1 MLKKPFFLISLGIII
16 LSLSVGFW
24 WYQKKTPSPIS
35 KNDLSQVGENQDL
48 EEKIREEEKT
58 KLATKNEPPFE
69 NIFIADF
76 SNNRVIGVNRETKKI
91 FWEYSGTNPRLPW
104 EQQFWVAEYVSIA
117 PDGNL
122 IVTDA
127 QGQRVVKIDRQT
139 KKITWSYGKREQP
152 GHAPGLLH
160 APDKAFQIK
169 DGGILI
175 NDGNNRRVI
184 IVDPQT
190 NEIVWQFGKTGAM
203 GTGEGLLMGNTH
215 ARELA
220 DGAIL
225 ITDTTNKKIIKV
237 ARDTKEI
244 LWEWKNPESKWIQH
258 TAETPEGNFTLE
270 DRQKKEVYEVSK
282 NGEIIW
288 KLDNSGPLKLGYPTN
303 IVKLKN
309 NHYLINDPG
318 KSHIFELNPENNEI
332 VWEVKGLGFTSD
344 MDIE

>member
-1 MLKKPFFLISLGIII
+1 MPKKPLFFIILGIAI
-16 LSLSVGFW
+16 LSLSLGFW
-24 WYQKKTPSPIS
+24 WYQKKAPTPKKDIIPI
-35 KNDLSQVGENQDL
+35 NQKEGLDEKKKED
-48 EEKIREEEKT
+48 EEK
-58 KLATKNEPPFE
+58 KLALKNEPPFE

-91 FWEYSGTNPRLPW
+91 FWEYSGSNPRLPW

-127 QGQRVVKIDRQT
+127 QGQRVVKIDRE
-139 KKITWSYGKREQP
+139 KKNIIWSYGKREQP
-152 GHAPGLLH
+152 GHAPGFLH

-184 IVDPQT
+184 IVDPKT
-190 NEIVWQFGKTGAM
+190 NEVVWQFGKTGAM

-220 DGAIL
+220 DGSIL

-237 ARDTKEI
+237 ARDTKEV
-244 LWEWKNPESKWIQH
+244 LWEWKNPDAKWIQH
-258 TAETPEGNFTLE
+258 VSETPEGNFTLE
-270 DRQKKEVYEVSK
+270 DRQRKEVYEVSK
-282 NGEIIW
+282 EGEVIW
-288 KLDNSGPLKLGYPTN
+288 KLDNSDSIKLGYPTN
-303 IVKLKN
+303 IIKLKN
-309 NHYLINDPG
+309 DHYLINDPG

-344 MDIE
+344 MEIE